1 MHQEQNSSVLA
12 LSMGP
17 WKYQMVLTSKQRA
30 QHKDAVLV
38 AQICILKYSRHCM
51 QTDMLSVASLSL
63 SIQRLRSCRS
73 RPAMVVWSWCCMQAT
88 VLSGHFV
95 HASCNDCWSYTHSQW
110 GVASPEPGRG
120 DEWLCLPSRR
130 WQSHQYP
137 QWRMALNVILVWSSY
152 WWRHRAHLH
161 DVAIVMI

>member
-63 SIQRLRSCRS
+63 SEVGVACRQLS
-73 RPAMVVWSWCCMQAT
+73 LVVILFMQAAMT
-88 VLSGHFV
+88 VGAIRIHNEVLQVLNQDVVMNGSACPAEDDKV
-95 HASCNDCWSYTHSQW
+95 INIHS
-110 GVASPEPGRG
+110 E
-120 DEWLCLPSRR
+120 EW
-130 WQSHQYP
+130 H
-137 QWRMALNVILVWSSY
+137 
-152 WWRHRAHLH
+152 
-161 DVAIVMI
+161 